1 MSNGLS
7 TSDPTH
13 DQHDGCGVEEGACG
27 IDGGLEV
34 LCEQSIARDPG
45 EEPLDDP
52 ARGLTAKPT

>member
-1 MSNGLS
+1 MC
-7 TSDPTH
+7 DPTH

-27 IDGGLEV
+27 IDGDLEV